1 MTELMKNLRNADR
14 NDYGKALKAV
24 LDALGL
30 SRKDAAELCG
40 CSYNAMVQWINGA
53 KYPSRTR
60 NHIWEVLTS
69 LVDADVEEKPL
80 DMPTTEETW
89 NTVMWLTRLGYSE
102 REILYGE
109 GDLEKLLQRHT
120 LLSFYDKYKAW
131 LVNNFLPGE
140 IVLIPDGRKGF
151 VTKST
156 ETTSW
161 VFIPESRT
169 EVDMDKSCLKKTG
182 ELLKL

>member
-1 MTELMKNLRNADR
+1 MTELLKNLRNADK
-14 NDYGKALKAV
+14 NGYGKALSAV
-24 LDALGL
+24 MEDLGL
-30 SRKDAAELCG
+30 TRKETAELCG
-40 CSYNAMVQWINGA
+40 VSYASMSSWSTGY

-60 NHIWEVLTS
+60 NHIYDVLSS
-69 LVDADVEEKPL
+69 LYDTEAEKPI
-80 DMPTTEETW
+80 DMPTTEEAW
-89 NTVMWLTRLGYSE
+89 NVVMWLTNLGYGE
-102 REILYGE
+102 RENLYGE
-109 GDLEKLLQRHT
+109 GDLERVLRCHT
-120 LLSFYDKYKAW
+120 LLEFFDDYKGW
-131 LVNNFLPGE
+131 LGKNFLPGE

-169 EVDMDKSCLKKTG
+169 EIDMDKSCLKKTG